1 MRIAL
6 KIAIRYLISVKG
18 STLLITLI
26 SFFGVFLSVCA
37 ILLTLGV
44 FTGFQD
50 SLKEKI
56 LSSAPHIIVSSSG
69 FEDLNL
75 FRRRIENIPEVVEVL
90 PFTLY
95 NAILVK
101 EDRVQPVTIKAVSY
115 KEKAFKDIVGSQLVS
130 GKLKDLVIGKG
141 IADVLGVFAGDSVIL
156 VSPMGIRTP
165 TGFVPKTKEV
175 KVGGVFQTGSYDRD
189 FVIAYMRHREAKRF
203 FKRGFKFDGL
213 EVYIKD
219 PYTAQE
225 VKRKILETLGKKTLI
240 VRSWID
246 LNRPLFNA
254 LQLEKLALFLILLLM
269 VLVASFNI
277 TSLLFVKARE
287 KVRDIAVLKTFGM
300 KSADILRI
308 FLLVGMTI
316 GVVGSILGMAASF
329 GIAYIINEYKIIR
342 VPEEVY
348 MMTHIP
354 VHIKVT
360 DLVAVFLG
368 TLFLSFLS
376 SLIPAMKASQENV
389 VRVLR
394 NE

>member
-130 GKLKDLVIGKG
+130 GKLKGLVIGKG

>member
-130 GKLKDLVIGKG
+130 GKLKGLVIGKG

-329 GIAYIINEYKIIR
+329 GIAYLINEYKIIR

-354 VHIKVT
+354 VHIKAT

>member
-130 GKLKDLVIGKG
+130 GKLKGLVIGKG
-141 IADVLGVFAGDSVIL
+141 IADVLGVFAGDNVIL

>member
-1 MRIAL
+1 MGTAL
-6 KIAIRYLISVKG
+6 KIAVRYLVSVRG

-56 LSSAPHIIVSSSG
+56 LSSTPHIIVSSTG
-69 FEDLNL
+69 YEDLRN
-75 FRRRIENIPEVVEVL
+75 FVRRIENIPEVKEVL

-115 KEKAFKDIVGSQLVS
+115 KEKAFRDIVGSQLVS
-130 GKLKDLVIGKG
+130 GKLRDLVIGKG
-141 IADVLGVFAGDSVIL
+141 IADVLGVFVGDRVIL

-165 TGFVPKTKEV
+165 AGFVPKTKEV
-175 KVGGVFQTGSYDRD
+175 KVGGIFRTGSYDRD
-189 FVIAYMRHREAKRF
+189 FVIAYMRHKEAKRF

-213 EVYIKD
+213 EVYIRD
-219 PYTAQE
+219 PYRAQE
-225 VKRKILETLGKKTLI
+225 VKGIIMETLGVKGLI

-300 KSADILRI
+300 KSSDILRI

-316 GVVGSILGMAASF
+316 GVVGAVLGIGASF
-329 GIAYIINEYKIIR
+329 GLAYLINEYRLIR

-348 MMTHIP
+348 MMSHIP
-354 VHIKVT
+354 VHIKIT
-360 DLVAVFLG
+360 DLVAVFVG

-376 SLIPAMKASQENV
+376 SLIPAMRASKENV

>member
-1 MRIAL
+1 MGTVL
-6 KIAIRYLISVKG
+6 KIAIRYLVSVRG

-56 LSSAPHIIVSSSG
+56 LSSTPHIIVSSTG
-69 FEDLNL
+69 YEDLKN
-75 FRRRIENIPEVVEVL
+75 FIRRIENIPEVKEVL

-101 EDRVQPVTIKAVSY
+101 EDRVQPVTIKAVNY
-115 KEKAFKDIVGSQLVS
+115 REKAFKDIVGSQLVS

-141 IADVLGVFAGDSVIL
+141 IADVLGVFVGDRVIL

-165 TGFVPKTKEV
+165 TGFVPKTREI
-175 KVGGVFQTGSYDRD
+175 KVGGIFHTGSYDRD
-189 FVIAYMRHREAKRF
+189 FVIAYMRHEEAKRF
-203 FKRGFKFDGL
+203 FRRGFKFDGL
-213 EVYIKD
+213 EVYIED
-219 PYTAQE
+219 PYRAQE
-225 VKRKILETLGKKTLI
+225 VKRLIVETLGVKGLI

-300 KSADILRI
+300 KSSDILRI

-316 GVVGSILGMAASF
+316 GVVGAVLGIGVSF
-329 GIAYIINEYKIIR
+329 GLAYLINEYRLIR

-348 MMTHIP
+348 MMSHIP
-354 VHIKVT
+354 VHIKT
-360 DLVAVFLG
+360 ADLVAVFAG

-376 SLIPAMKASQENV
+376 SLIPAVRASKENV